1 MFKPNNYIITV
12 IIFISITIT
21 VIIIIV
27 IIIIII
33 IIIIIMLINTVITV
47 ILEKSSGESSKQGI
61 QGHGL
66 PLFIMLSDE
75 MMNKSFQRRI

>member
-33 IIIIIMLINTVITV
+33 IIIIMLINTVITV
-47 ILEKSSGESSKQGI
+47 FLEKSSGESSKQGI

>member
-27 IIIIII
+27 IIII